1 MLRVMDES
9 GFDTLQAT
17 RALEAAGIDPRHAE
31 AMVTVFGGPVRA
43 SIATKSDVQA
53 AVIVGLIVGLGQLL

>member
-17 RALEAAGIDPRHAE
+17 RALEAAGIEPRHAE
-31 AMVTVFGGPVRA
+31 AMVTV
-43 SIATKSDVQA
+43 
-53 AVIVGLIVGLGQLL
+53 IVGLGQLL